1 MDQKIRILIIGG
13 GYAGVQAAKAFHKAY
28 RKTDAVEVTLLDKN
42 RFHTLMTELHEIA
55 GDRVPQASVKIS
67 YDRIFS
73 GTSINVVHDEVTN
86 IDFDDRVVEG
96 MVGEYGYDYVLIA
109 TGGEPADFGIEG
121 IRDHTFSLWSLDD
134 ALAIR
139 SHLESSFRK
148 ASLEPDPE
156 KRHKLMSVCVA
167 GAGFTGVELVG
178 ELIEFLP
185 SLCEKYDLDWDEVQ
199 LYNVE
204 ALGHILPILP
214 EKQQEKAARYMEKK
228 GVEIR
233 TNALITKAE
242 EGVFHFKDG
251 TVLEAGTLVWTCG
264 VKGNCF
270 LGCLDL
276 KEGKAGRRE
285 VDEYMRSPGHE
296 NIFLAG
302 DGVWFIEDGK
312 PVPQIVEAAEQ
323 TAETAAHNIMV
334 AVDEKLGR
342 KSGELRAYR
351 GSYHGYMVSIGGKY
365 AVSHTGGI
373 SLSGFAAV
381 ALKHLVNL
389 YYQSGV
395 VGINGMWAY
404 LKHEI
409 LDIRNKR
416 SLIGG
421 FAAWKTP
428 NYWLIPLRIYL
439 GVMWFLQGISKMRSG
454 WMNPANDF
462 VSVKTPS
469 PGSDAVAAASEA
481 WEAGSEAAVEA
492 APAADATAAA
502 SEAWEAG
509 SEAAA
514 EAAPA
519 AADAVAAASE
529 AWDVSKEAAVDT
541 IAAASEAVG
550 EAAAAYG
557 PALLDQPW
565 SLYTWFASLTV
576 NQAPYFFQAGI
587 VIFEILIG
595 LALVGGAFTW
605 LAAAASFLFSIMLIV
620 GAMTDASIFWY
631 MVAALAM
638 LGGAG
643 RSFGLDYWIMP
654 WCKKQWNSTRLARR
668 SYLYVGEPTIRRRK
682 SK

>member
-1 MDQKIRILIIGG
+1 MKEPVKIMIIGG
-13 GYAGVQAAKAFHKAY
+13 GYAGVAAAKAFDKAY
-28 RKTDAVEVTLLDKN
+28 RKVDSVEITLVDKN

-73 GTSINVVHDEVTN
+73 GTSVNVVHDEIQNV
-86 IDFDDRVVEG
+86 DFEERKVRG
-96 MVGEYGYDYVLIA
+96 LVGEYTYDYILVS

-121 IRDHTFSLWSLDD
+121 IKEHSFSLWSLDD
-134 ALAIR
+134 ALSIR
-139 SHLESSFRK
+139 SHLETSFRK
-148 ASLEPDPE
+148 ASLEPDQE
-156 KRHKLMSVCVA
+156 KRRKLMSVCVA
-167 GAGFTGVELVG
+167 GGGFTGVELVG

-185 SLCEKYDLDWDEVQ
+185 SLCKKYDLDPAEIRM
-199 LYNVE
+199 YNVE
-204 ALGHILPILP
+204 ALGHILGMLP
-214 EKQQEKAARYMEKK
+214 EAQRVKAVNYMEKK

-242 EGVFHFKDG
+242 EGAFHFKDG
-251 TVLEAGTLVWTCG
+251 SVLEAGTLVWTCG

-285 VDEYMRSPGHE
+285 VDEYMRSTGQE
-296 NIFLAG
+296 RVYLAG
-302 DGVWFIEDGK
+302 DGVWFLEEDT

-334 AVDEKLGR
+334 SVDNELGR
-342 KSGELRAYR
+342 KAASLKPYK
-351 GSYHGYMVSIGGKY
+351 GSYHGFMVSIGGKY

-381 ALKHLVNL
+381 ALKHVVNL
-389 YYQSGV
+389 YYQWGV

-428 NYWLIPLRIYL
+428 NYWLVPLRMYL
-439 GVMWFLQGISKMRSG
+439 GVMWLIEGINKIKDG
-454 WMNPANDF
+454 WFDRANNF
-462 VSVKTPS
+462 VSV
-469 PGSDAVAAASEA
+469 V
-481 WEAGSEAAVEA
+481 
-492 APAADATAAA
+492 
-502 SEAWEAG
+502 
-509 SEAAA
+509 
-514 EAAPA
+514 APA

-529 AWDVSKEAAVDT
+529 EVADGAAEV
-541 IAAASEAVG
+541 AEWG
-550 EAAAAYG
+550 N
-557 PALLDQPW
+557 ALLSQP
-565 SLYTWFASLTV
+565 LGIYTWIGLRTV
-576 NQAPYFFQAGI
+576 NYMPFFFQSGI
-587 VIFEILIG
+587 VVFEILIG
-595 LALVGGAFTW
+595 LALIGGAFTW
-605 LAAAASFLFSIMLIV
+605 LAAAASFVFSIMLIV

-631 MVAALAM
+631 MAAALAM

-654 WCKKQWNSTRLARR
+654 FCKKWWNGTRLAHRTH
-668 SYLYVGEPTIRRRK
+668 LYVGEPTGKKKR
-682 SK
+682 